1 MNAKIAKT
9 AKPRLLAASFAPFA
23 FLGLVTL

>member
-9 AKPRLLAASFAPFA
+9 AKPRLPVASFAPFA